1 MHHRN
6 NILYNNHRYNFKIQ
20 LEFFKNILIENNFVY
35 ISSRNIHM
43 PLSNGALDVDTTQP
57 LDDLSHLVSKEQK
70 LYRDQESLPMP
81 STRKLFWL
89 LERVLISM

>member
-6 NILYNNHRYNFKIQ
+6 NILYNNHIYNFKIQ

-43 PLSNGALDVDTTQP
+43 PLNNDALDVDTIQP

-70 LYRDQESLPMP
+70 LYRDQESVPMP